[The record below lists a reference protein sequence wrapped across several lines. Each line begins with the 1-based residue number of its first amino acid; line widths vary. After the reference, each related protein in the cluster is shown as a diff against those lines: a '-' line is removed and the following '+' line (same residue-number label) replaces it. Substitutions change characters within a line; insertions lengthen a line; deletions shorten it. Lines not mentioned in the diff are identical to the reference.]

1 MPSDNPARSGP
12 VLAVPSV
19 LSEEGKQA
27 LRICNACRYCEGYCA
42 VFPALERRFTFSDQD
57 LGFLAN
63 LCHDCG
69 ECYYACQYAPPH
81 EFGLNLPKTL
91 ASIRRDS
98 YERYAW
104 PGAAGALFRRTGV
117 ALALSVGVIPLL
129 FVVLTLLASGPEVMF
144 AAHSVAEGSF
154 YRVIPHEV
162 MVGSFGA
169 VGLYLLLALAMG
181 LRKFWKESGEGWAA
195 LLDAG
200 VLGQACREAF
210 GLRYLDGGGEGC
222 AYPGD
227 VPSNARRWFH
237 HLTFYGFLLTFAAT
251 TVAAIY
257 HNVLGA
263 EAPYP
268 FFSLPVMLGTAGGA
282 GLLIGPVGLLWL
294 KGARNRELSDP
305 GQSALDVTFLV
316 LLLAISVTGLLLLA
330 LRETAAMGMLL
341 AVHLGL
347 VLGLFVT
354 MPYGKF
360 VHGIY
365 RFAALARNAVEEERS
380 QESGARSQ

>member
-1 MPSDNPARSGP
+1 MPSGNPGSSGNS
-12 VLAVPSV
+12 VLSVPAVPSI
-19 LSEEGKQA
+19 LAEDGKQA

-42 VFPALERRFTFSDQD
+42 VFPALERRFAFSDED
-57 LGFLAN
+57 LGYLAN

-91 ASIRRDS
+91 AAIRRDS

-104 PGAAGALFRRTGV
+104 PGAVGGLFRRTGV
-117 ALALSVGVIPLL
+117 ALALSVGAIPAL
-129 FVVLTLLASGPEVMF
+129 FVALTILLSEPGTMF
-144 AAHSVAEGSF
+144 AAHSVADGSF
-154 YRVIPHEV
+154 YRVIPHDV
-162 MVGSFGA
+162 MVGSFGLA
-169 VGLYLLLALAMG
+169 GLYILAALGMG
-181 LRKFWKESGEGWAA
+181 LARFWKESGEPWST
-195 LLDAG
+195 LLNAR
-200 VLGQACREAF
+200 VLGRACREAF
-210 GLRYLDGGGEGC
+210 GLRYLDGGGEGG
-222 AYPGD
+222 AYPND

-257 HNVLGA
+257 HNVLGE

-268 FFSLPVMLGTAGGA
+268 FFSLPVLLGTAGGV
-282 GLLIGPVGLLWL
+282 GLLIGPAGLLWL

-305 GQSALDVTFLV
+305 RQSRLDVTFLV
-316 LLLAISVTGLLLLA
+316 LLLLISVTGLLLLA
-330 LRETAAMGMLL
+330 LRETAAMGLLL
-341 AVHLGL
+341 AAHLGL

-360 VHGIY
+360 VHGVY
-365 RFAALARNAVEEERS
+365 RFAALARNAAE
-380 QESGARSQ
+380 ARGEQQR

>member
-1 MPSDNPARSGP
+1 MPSDNSARS
-12 VLAVPSV
+12 VPSV

-27 LRICNACRYCEGYCA
+27 LRICNACRYCEGFCA
-42 VFPALERRFTFSDQD
+42 VFPALERRFTFSDTD
-57 LGFLAN
+57 LGYLAN

-129 FVVLTLLASGPEVMF
+129 FVVLTLLASGPEAMF

-169 VGLYLLLALAMG
+169 VGMYVLLALAMG
-181 LRKFWKESGEGWAA
+181 LRKFWKESGKGWAA
-195 LLDAG
+195 LLDAR

-210 GLRYLDGGGEGC
+210 GLRYLDGGGPEGDGC

-251 TVAAIY
+251 TVAAVY
-257 HNVLGA
+257 HNILGVQ
-263 EAPYP
+263 APYP

-316 LLLAISVTGLLLLA
+316 LLLSIGVTGLLLLA
-330 LRETAAMGMLL
+330 LRETAAMGILL

-347 VLGLFVT
+347 VLGLFAT

-360 VHGIY
+360 VHGVY
-365 RFAALARNAVEEERS
+365 RFAALARNAVEKAVTS
-380 QESGARSQ
+380 DK

>member
-1 MPSDNPARSGP
+1 MPSDNPGRS
-12 VLAVPSV
+12 VLSVLSVPSVPSV

-57 LGFLAN
+57 LGYLAN

-91 ASIRRDS
+91 AAIRKNS

-104 PGAAGALFRRTGV
+104 PGAAGLLFQRTGL
-117 ALALSVGVIPLL
+117 ALGLSVGIIPAL
-129 FVVLTLLASGPEVMF
+129 FVVLTFLLSEPGAMF

-169 VGLYLLLALAMG
+169 VGLYVLVALVMG
-181 LRKFWKESGEGWAA
+181 LRNFWKESGERWSA
-195 LLDAG
+195 LLDMG
-200 VLGQACREAF
+200 VLGRACREAF

-222 AYPGD
+222 AYPDD

-257 HNVLGA
+257 HNILGA
-263 EAPYP
+263 EAPYE
-268 FFSLPVMLGTAGGA
+268 FFSLPVMLGTAGGV

-294 KGARNRELSDP
+294 KRERNRELSDS

-316 LLLAISVTGLLLLA
+316 LLLSISLTGLLLLV
-330 LRETAAMGMLL
+330 LRETSAMGILL

-365 RFAALARNAVEEERS
+365 RFAALARNAVEGKRE
-380 QESGARSQ
+380 

>member
-1 MPSDNPARSGP
+1 MPSDNRARS
-12 VLAVPSV
+12 VPSV
-19 LSEEGKQA
+19 PSVPSFLSEEGNQA

-91 ASIRRDS
+91 AAIRRNS

-104 PGAAGALFRRTGV
+104 PGAAAALFRRTGL
-117 ALALSVGVIPLL
+117 ALALSVGVIPAL
-129 FVVLTLLASGPEVMF
+129 FVLLTFWLSEPGAMF
-144 AAHSVAEGSF
+144 SAHSVAEGSF

-162 MVGSFGA
+162 MVGSFGV
-169 VGLYLLLALAMG
+169 VGLYVLVALAMG
-181 LRKFWKESGEGWAA
+181 LRNFWKESGEPWSS
-195 LLDAG
+195 LLSAR
-200 VLGQACREAF
+200 VLGRACKEAF
-210 GLRYLDGGGEGC
+210 GLRYLDGGGPEGDGC

-237 HLTFYGFLLTFAAT
+237 HLTFYGFLLTFAST

-257 HNVLGA
+257 HNVLGV

-268 FFSLPVMLGTAGGA
+268 FLSLPVLLGTAGGV
-282 GLLIGPVGLLWL
+282 GLLVGPVGLLWL
-294 KGARNRELSDP
+294 KGARNRELSDA

-316 LLLAISVTGLLLLA
+316 LLLAIGVTGLLLLA

-341 AVHLGL
+341 AAHLGL
-347 VLGLFVT
+347 VLGLFAT

-360 VHGIY
+360 VHGLC
-365 RFAALARNAVEEERS
+365 RFAALARNVVEER
-380 QESGARSQ
+380 GK

>member
-1 MPSDNPARSGP
+1 MPSDNPAGS
-12 VLAVPSV
+12 VPLV
-19 LSEEGKQA
+19 LSSEGKQA
-27 LRICNACRYCEGYCA
+27 LRTCNACRYCEGYCA

-91 ASIRRDS
+91 AAIRRDS

-104 PGAAGALFRRTGV
+104 PGAAGALFRRTGL
-117 ALALSVGVIPLL
+117 ALALSVGVIPAL
-129 FVVLTLLASGPEVMF
+129 FVLLTFLLSEPGAMF
-144 AAHSVAEGSF
+144 AAHSVSEGSF

-162 MVGSFGA
+162 MVASFGA
-169 VGLYLLLALAMG
+169 VGLYVLVALAMG
-181 LRKFWKESGEGWAA
+181 LRKFWKESGEPSSNDVGA
-195 LLDAG
+195 LLDVR
-200 VLGQACREAF
+200 VLGRASREAF
-210 GLRYLDGGGEGC
+210 GLRYLDGGGDGC

-257 HNVLGA
+257 HNILGE

-268 FFSLPVMLGTAGGA
+268 FFSLPVLLGTAGGV
-282 GLLIGPVGLLWL
+282 GLLLGPLGLLWL
-294 KGARNRELSDP
+294 KRARNRELSDA
-305 GQSALDVTFLV
+305 GQSSLDVTFLV
-316 LLLAISVTGLLLLA
+316 LLLLIGLTGLLLLA
-330 LRETAAMGMLL
+330 LRETAAMGILL

-360 VHGIY
+360 VHGVY
-365 RFAALARNAVEEERS
+365 RFAALARNAVEGRRRENNPLK
-380 QESGARSQ
+380 